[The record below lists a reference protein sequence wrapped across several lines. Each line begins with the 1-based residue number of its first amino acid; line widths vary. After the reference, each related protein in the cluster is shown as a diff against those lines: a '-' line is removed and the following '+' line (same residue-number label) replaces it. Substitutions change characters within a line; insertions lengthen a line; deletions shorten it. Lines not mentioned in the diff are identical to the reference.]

1 MEESVNVEKVL
12 DIMKRNVLSIISSML
27 LVGVL
32 ATLITYFVM
41 TPKYEAETQ
50 MLVSSPGDSVIV
62 DFENIETNLQLIHTY
77 RDIMLSKTILEDV
90 ITNLELSQTVEELSK
105 QINVTN
111 QDQSQ
116 VLSIVVTDESPEE
129 AERIS
134 NEVAVV
140 FKERIVEIMY
150 VDNLSIYA
158 PADVPANAEPV
169 SPQPLINI
177 AIGLVA
183 GLILGLIWAFSKA
196 YFDKSVKNEIDVY
209 NVLGLPVVGSIAKF
223 ED

>member
-1 MEESVNVEKVL
+1 MEDSVNVEKAL
-12 DIMKRNVLSIISSML
+12 DIIKRNILSIISSML

-32 ATLITYFVM
+32 ATLITYFIM

-50 MLVSSPGDSVIV
+50 MLVSSPSDSVIV
-62 DFENIETNLQLIHTY
+62 NFENIETNLQLIHTY
-77 RDIMLSKTILEDV
+77 RDIILSKTILEDV
-90 ITNLELSQTVEELSK
+90 ITNLGLSQTVEELSK
-105 QINVTN
+105 QITVTN

-116 VLSIVVTDESPEE
+116 VLSIVATDASAQQ
-129 AERIS
+129 AEQIS
-134 NEVAVV
+134 NEVAIV

-150 VDNLSIYA
+150 VDNISIYA
-158 PADVPANAEPV
+158 PADVAPGIDPV

-177 AIGLVA
+177 AIGMVA

-209 NVLGLPVVGSIAKF
+209 NVLGLPVVGSLAKF

>member
-1 MEESVNVEKVL
+1 MEDSVNVERVL
-12 DIMKRNVLSIISSML
+12 DIIKRNVWSIISSMI

-32 ATLITYFVM
+32 AALITYFVM

-105 QINVTN
+105 QITVTN

-116 VLSIVVTDESPEE
+116 VLSIVATDPSAQE

-158 PADVPANAEPV
+158 PADVPADAEPV
-169 SPQPLINI
+169 TPKPLINI

-196 YFDKSVKNEIDVY
+196 YFDKSVKNEVDVY